1 MQKWVPATKKIYFL
15 IQVPVPVDTRTRVL
29 LAKMLLLGKVYISVQ
44 ESHLEQLLTLQKFA
58 KFSGSSDKD
67 FSIWFDDFN
76 ETIKISNLTE
86 REKIN
91 KIKTFLSGEASYTF
105 EGFNHDTINTLQE
118 AGSQMKR
125 VFDFARDTQDW
136 LVKIYEVK
144 KANTESIR
152 VFAYQVNRMVKKAFP
167 DVGEISKV
175 SLAVDYFLRGLQQD
189 IGNKLIQKHAVY
201 FKFDNIIQIKI
212 NFFVVFIY

>member
-1 MQKWVPATKKIYFL
+1 
-15 IQVPVPVDTRTRVL
+15 
-29 LAKMLLLGKVYISVQ
+29 MLLLGKVYISVQ
-44 ESHLEQLLTLQKFA
+44 DSHLEQLLTLQKFA

-212 NFFVVFIY
+212 NFFVLFIY